1 MRSIEASLVANV
13 DDLLSE
19 NALAQI
25 SIGLRQELLV
35 LSFGRPFP
43 YDSTK
48 GSLAST
54 PLAYKI
60 HRRSSAGWELVQS
73 LAPSGKY
80 YSFVQPLPGGRWLLV
95 GSRAAVGDLN
105 ADIFNGSGTIVSSF
119 HAGDG
124 IEHVQATSSG
134 EIWIGYFDEGVFGSG
149 ELGPS
154 GLVCLNDQGGPLLQY
169 WRDIAEPNELPSI
182 DDCYALNVSD
192 GDLVWTSYYSDFP
205 LVKLRNKLL
214 DKVWRDFPA
223 KAVRSFAV
231 NNSQLLMVAAYRKEA
246 LLYSVD
252 LAKGSLDE
260 IRLLD
265 SDGNSLLFD
274 CSFGRGSIL
283 FFASLKNVGKKTL
296 YSVDLRSLELDGH

>member
-1 MRSIEASLVANV
+1 MKSIKASLVADV
-13 DDLLSE
+13 DDLLSG
-19 NALAQI
+19 NTLAQI
-25 SIGLRQELLV
+25 SIGPEQELLV
-35 LSFGRPFP
+35 LSLDQPFP
-43 YDSTK
+43 HKVTI
-48 GSLAST
+48 GSPALG
-54 PLAYKI
+54 PLVYKI
-60 HRRSSAGWELVQS
+60 HRRSSAGWELAKS

-95 GSRAAVGDLN
+95 GSRAAAGDLN

-124 IEHVQATSSG
+124 IEHVQATASG

-149 ELGPS
+149 ELGQS
-154 GLVCLNDQGGPLLQY
+154 GLVCLNDQGEALLRY
-169 WRDIAEPNELPSI
+169 RRGIAEPNELPSI

-192 GDLVWTSYYSDFP
+192 DDLVWTSYYSDFP
-205 LVKLRNKLL
+205 LIKLRNKLL

-231 NNSQLLMVAAYRKEA
+231 NDDQLLMVAAYRKEA

-252 LAKGSLDE
+252 LARKTLE
-260 IRLLD
+260 ELRLLD
-265 SDGNSLLFD
+265 STGNPLSFE

-283 FFASLKNVGKKTL
+283 FFASLKDGGNRAL
-296 YSVDLRSLELDGH
+296 YSFDLRSLRADTV